1 MSYREYRPH
10 PALAPH
16 VACLWTLRVA
26 GPVSATAPHV
36 HRVLPD
42 NCIDIL
48 WQDGGTAAFAVGMM
62 SASILVPASRPVRT
76 VGVRF
81 KPGAAGLF
89 LGLPLAELT
98 DTRAGLADLWG
109 SAAAAR
115 LDDALWTS
123 ELADAQRVAILE
135 RELLGRLA
143 LAGPGQPTLALR
155 AVAAFEAAHGDL
167 RIESVAERLG
177 VSRQHFALQFRQQ
190 VGLSPKLF
198 ARICRFRRALALLRE
213 PGRTEDMTTLAAD
226 CGYFD
231 QSHLIRDFHD
241 FANAAPG
248 GL

>member
-1 MSYREYRPH
+1 MSYREYPPH
-10 PALAPH
+10 PALQPH
-16 VACLWTLRVA
+16 VACLWTMHVA
-26 GPVSATAPHV
+26 GPVSAAAPHR

-48 WQDGGTAAFAVGMM
+48 WQDGGTAAFAVGML

-81 KPGAAGLF
+81 RPGAAGRF
-89 LGLPLAELT
+89 LGLPLQPLT
-98 DTRAGLADLWG
+98 DTRADLADLWG
-109 SAAAAR
+109 GGVAAR
-115 LDDALWTS
+115 LDDALWTR
-123 ELADAQRVAILE
+123 ELDDARRVAILE
-135 RELLGRLA
+135 RELLQRLA
-143 LAGPGQPTLALR
+143 LVAPGQPSLGLR

-167 RIESVAERLG
+167 RIDSVAARLG

-190 VGLSPKLF
+190 VGITPKLF
-198 ARICRFRRALALLRE
+198 ARICRFRRALERMRE
-213 PGRTEDMTTLAAD
+213 PGRTDDLTMLAAD

-241 FANAAPG
+241 FAATTPG